1 MSVIIKSNQKATKSL
16 GDIFGIKG
24 PRDYSVLL
32 DFNQQ
37 IYLQKTG
44 ETKRLSFAE
53 AVSFKRA
60 SKATYLDETN
70 TLRVAEINEPRIH
83 YDKRTEKKGL
93 LIEPS
98 HTELLSNIYTPAT
111 QTIAVT
117 HSTAD
122 RLMLSVKGSGSA
134 TISGVVSST
143 TNEFTATEDNPVM
156 LATTGS
162 GDVTVTVSGSLEVF
176 SLHKIYA
183 TQGSY
188 PFMFPPLGVTATSA
202 DNASLNAD
210 LFAQALAG
218 KTQCTVVMHVKEAKR
233 PTAANTYNNRQN
245 VFTLWN
251 TQASNN
257 GIYLTRTTGNSS
269 RFNSVFLGTVDNT
282 PIKNTTKENANS
294 NYDHTYVLSYSDS
307 GASAMVARNG
317 EVTVVDGDFTVS
329 PTTLLIGSPS
339 TYIAGSAVGG
349 IITAIVIYPY
359 KMTYAQVQELSK
371 TFN

>member
-1 MSVIIKSNQKATKSL
+1 MSVIIRSNQKATKSL

-53 AVSFKRA
+53 AVSFTRA

-70 TLRVAEINEPRIH
+70 KLKVAEINEPRIH

-93 LIEPS
+93 LIEPN
-98 HTELLSNIYTPAT
+98 HTELLSNTYAPTT

-117 HSTAD
+117 HSTSD

-134 TISGVVSST
+134 TISGVVSSPT
-143 TNEFTATEDNPVM
+143 DEFTATEGNPVM
-156 LATTGS
+156 LATTGA
-162 GDVTVTVSGSLEVF
+162 GNVTVTVSGSLEVF
-176 SLHKIYA
+176 SLHKITA
-183 TQGSY
+183 QQGSY
-188 PFMFPPLGVTATSA
+188 PFMFVPQGLTATSA
-202 DNASLNAD
+202 DNAILNAD
-210 LFAQALAG
+210 LFAQILAG
-218 KTQCTVVMHVKEAKR
+218 KIECTILMHVKEAKR
-233 PTAANTYNNRQN
+233 PNAATTYNNRQN

-251 TQASNN
+251 SNASNN

-269 RFNSVFLGTVDNT
+269 RFNSVFLGTANNT
-282 PIKNTTKENANS
+282 PIKNTTKDNANS

-307 GASAMVARNG
+307 GATAMTARNG
-317 EVTVVDGDFTVS
+317 EVTEVNGAFTVS
-329 PTTLLIGSPS
+329 PSTLLLGSPS
-339 TYIAGSAVGG
+339 TYLASSAVGG
-349 IITAIVIYPY
+349 IITMLVVYPY

-371 TFN
+371 SLL